1 MAEEHSSALFQDGTL
16 SFLPTR
22 LNRQPV
28 AIGGL
33 TADEMWIT
41 VLTSGAVGFFLGIPS
56 ALVAGNAA
64 CIPLGALLVGALG
77 LGIGSRVLRRMK
89 RGRPD
94 TWFYRQV
101 ELALSLRFP
110 AFGNRRLVTRS
121 GAWTSRRTEF
131 P

>member
-1 MAEEHSSALFQDGTL
+1 
-16 SFLPTR
+16 TR

-28 AIGGL
+28 VIGGL

-41 VLTSGAVGFFLGIPS
+41 VFTSGAAGFVLGIPA

-89 RGRPD
+89 RGRPA

-101 ELALSLRFP
+101 ELAPVPYTPL
-110 AFGNRRLVTRS
+110 
-121 GAWTSRRTEF
+121 
-131 P
+131 

>member
-1 MAEEHSSALFQDGTL
+1 MPEEHLFQDGTL
-16 SFLPTR
+16 NFLPTR

-28 AIGGL
+28 VIGGL

-41 VLTSGAVGFFLGIPS
+41 VFTSGAAGFVLGIPA

-94 TWFYRQV
+94 IWFYRQV

-110 AFGNRRLVTRS
+110 VFGNRHLVTRS
-121 GAWTSRRTEF
+121 GAWTSRRTES

>member
-1 MAEEHSSALFQDGTL
+1 MPEEHLFQDGTL

-28 AIGGL
+28 VIGGL

-41 VLTSGAVGFFLGIPS
+41 VFTSGAAGFVLGIPA

-101 ELALSLRFP
+101 ELALTLRFP
-110 AFGNRRLVTRS
+110 VFGNRRLVTRS
-121 GAWTSRRTEF
+121 GAWTSRRTEMSF
-131 P
+131 

>member
-1 MAEEHSSALFQDGTL
+1 MPEEHLFQDGTL

-28 AIGGL
+28 VIGGL

-41 VLTSGAVGFFLGIPS
+41 VFTCGAVGFVLGIPA

-89 RGRPD
+89 RGGGLTPGSTARWSWP
-94 TWFYRQV
+94 
-101 ELALSLRFP
+101 SLRFP
-110 AFGNRRLVTRS
+110 VFGNRRLVTRS
-121 GAWTSRRTEF
+121 GAWTSRRTES

>member
-1 MAEEHSSALFQDGTL
+1 MPEEHLFQDGTL

-28 AIGGL
+28 VIGGL

-41 VLTSGAVGFFLGIPS
+41 VF
-56 ALVAGNAA
+56 
-64 CIPLGALLVGALG
+64 
-77 LGIGSRVLRRMK
+77 
-89 RGRPD
+89 

-101 ELALSLRFP
+101 EMALSLRFP
-110 AFGNRRLVTRS
+110 VFGNRRLVTRS
-121 GAWTSRRTEF
+121 GAWTSRRTES

>member
-1 MAEEHSSALFQDGTL
+1 MPEEHLFQDGTL

-28 AIGGL
+28 VIGGPDRRRNVDHGL
-33 TADEMWIT
+33 HQRSSRF
-41 VLTSGAVGFFLGIPS
+41 VLGIPA

-89 RGRPD
+89 RGGPISGSTARWSWPSRCAFPSSAIV
-94 TWFYRQV
+94 TW
-101 ELALSLRFP
+101 
-110 AFGNRRLVTRS
+110 
-121 GAWTSRRTEF
+121 
-131 P
+131 

>member
-1 MAEEHSSALFQDGTL
+1 MPEEHLFQDGTL

-28 AIGGL
+28 VIGGL

-41 VLTSGAVGFFLGIPS
+41 VLTSGAAGFVLGIPA

-77 LGIGSRVLRRMK
+77 LVSAAASAADEA
-89 RGRPD
+89 GRPD

-110 AFGNRRLVTRS
+110 VFGNRRLVTRS
-121 GAWTSRRTEF
+121 GAWTSRRTES

>member
-1 MAEEHSSALFQDGTL
+1 MPEEHLFQDGTL

-28 AIGGL
+28 VIGGL

-41 VLTSGAVGFFLGIPS
+41 VFTSGAAGFVLGIPA

-101 ELALSLRFP
+101 EMALSLRFP
-110 AFGNRRLVTRS
+110 VFGNRRLVTRS
-121 GAWTSRRTEF
+121 GAWTSRRTES

>member
-1 MAEEHSSALFQDGTL
+1 MPEEHLFQDGTL

-28 AIGGL
+28 VIGGL

-41 VLTSGAVGFFLGIPS
+41 VFTSGAAGFVLGIPA

-101 ELALSLRFP
+101 ELAHAALSRLRQP
-110 AFGNRRLVTRS
+110 SPGDALRRL
-121 GAWTSRRTEF
+121 TSRRTES